1 MSEGNNIP
9 YLHVEMHT
17 VEGEKYKV
25 IIKVNKHGSRE
36 MIIQSVKKNKMLGI
50 DEEEKEK
57 RTWLRDWTN
66 YK

>member
-9 YLHVEMHT
+9 YLHAEMHI
-17 VEGEKYKV
+17 VEGVKYKV
-25 IIKVNKHGSRE
+25 TIKVHKHGFRE
-36 MIIQSVKKNKMLGI
+36 MIIQNVDKNKVVGI